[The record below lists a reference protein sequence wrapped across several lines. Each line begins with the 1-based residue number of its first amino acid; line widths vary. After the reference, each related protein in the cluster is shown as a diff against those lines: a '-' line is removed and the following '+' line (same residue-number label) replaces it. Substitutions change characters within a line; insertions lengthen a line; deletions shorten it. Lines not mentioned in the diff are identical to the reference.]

1 MSFWNEKGGKLL
13 LVNFDDKIT
22 MIGDVARKSA
32 LLLLIGKAVPHF
44 PFLDTGHSVTD
55 NCHVLY
61 AAGSGA
67 SG

>member
-1 MSFWNEKGGKLL
+1 MM
-13 LVNFDDKIT
+13 KIT
-22 MIGDVARKSA
+22 RIGDVARKSA

-44 PFLDTGHSVTD
+44 PFLDSGHSVTD